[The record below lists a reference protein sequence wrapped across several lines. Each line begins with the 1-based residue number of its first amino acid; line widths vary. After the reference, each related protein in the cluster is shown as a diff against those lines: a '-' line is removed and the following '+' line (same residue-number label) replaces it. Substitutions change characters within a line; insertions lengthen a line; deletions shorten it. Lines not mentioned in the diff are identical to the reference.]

1 MTFLARLSAA
11 VALIFFPAAPSLA
24 QPCCHHHHSCN
35 GCADCGSYAPMGRN
49 AGRWGTPAVETLEGK
64 VAEVVYLPGP
74 SAGASMVELRLQAAA
89 GKPQLVRL
97 APSGY
102 LKDNR
107 LLIREGDT
115 VTIKGYAVSAMEG
128 DLLVATQ
135 VQKGEKTLT
144 LRDSFGRSNW

>member
-1 MTFLARLSAA
+1 MSFLATLRTTAT
-11 VALIFFPAAPSLA
+11 VALLAAAPALA

-35 GCADCGSYAPMGRN
+35 GCADCGSYAPLGPN
-49 AGRWGTPAVETLEGK
+49 TGRWRAPAVETREGK
-64 VAEVVYLPGP
+64 VTEVVYLPGR

-89 GKPQLVRL
+89 AKPLLVRL

-102 LKDNR
+102 LKDNG

-115 VTIKGYAVSAMEG
+115 VTVQGYPVSGMEG

-144 LRDSFGRSNW
+144 LRDSFGRENW